1 MLRYRMSM
9 LGGVVASVVCVHG
22 IGQQSEGERS
32 LLTTWEPALVDG
44 LTRHVDTTRATTSA
58 GDDVDG
64 AAPEVAMAFYGN
76 LFRPAGSF
84 LGVGDPLLGPDD
96 VRPGLERDLLAAWWT
111 AAAEVDERVA
121 PPDGDTL
128 AATPQ
133 WVQRALKQ
141 LSNSRF
147 FADVA
152 LRAMVF
158 DLKQVARYLT
168 EPDLRA
174 AARERVTRLIGA
186 DTRVVVAH
194 SLGSVVAYEAL
205 CSLPGHGVRALVTLG
220 SPLGVA
226 NLVFGRLEPAPVD
239 RQGAWPGGE
248 GLVWTNVADAG
259 DVVALV
265 KDLRPRFGE
274 RVRNAVVHNGAKA
287 HSVVPYLT
295 DGLTGAAI
303 AEGLA

>member
-1 MLRYRMSM
+1 M
-9 LGGVVASVVCVHG
+9 GGVVASVLCVHG
-22 IGQQSEGERS
+22 IGQQGLGEES
-32 LLTTWEPALVDG
+32 LLASWRPALVDG
-44 LTRHVDTTRATTSA
+44 LTRHTLTVS
-58 GDDVDG
+58 GEPVDG
-64 AAPEVAMAFYGN
+64 FVAEPGVGSPDLEMAFYGD
-76 LFRPAGSF
+76 LFRPVGSF
-84 LGVGDPLLGPDD
+84 LTVGDPMLGPED
-96 VRPGLERDLLAAWWT
+96 VAPGLEQELLAAWWS
-111 AAAEVDERVA
+111 AAARVDERVA
-121 PPDGDTL
+121 APDGDTL
-128 AATPQ
+128 ASVPG
-133 WVQRALKQ
+133 WVQRALTQ

-152 LRAMVF
+152 LRSMVF

-168 EPDLRA
+168 DPAVRA
-174 AARERVTRLIGA
+174 AVLQRATRLIAA

-220 SPLGVA
+220 SPLGIA
-226 NLVFGRLEPAPVD
+226 NLVFDRLEPPPVAG
-239 RQGAWPGGE
+239 RGAWPGGE
-248 GLVWTNVADAG
+248 GLVWTNIADAG

-265 KDLRPRFGE
+265 KDLRPLFGE
-274 RVRNAVVHNGAKA
+274 RIRNALVHNGAKA